1 MPFLLLLLLSSS
13 SSSSYSSS
21 SPQVWMQRVSNASPL
36 RLMAILRPLLLLL
49 LLLIAELSRPVKCS
63 SNVNPTP
70 EVETR

>member
-49 LLLIAELSRPVKCS
+49 LLIAELSRPVKCS